1 MSSVQSAPGSMPHL
15 LPRGNLPGTV
25 NTFVGREPESA
36 EVARLLRTTRLLT
49 LAGTGGAGKTRLAQH
64 VAATLADEYAD
75 GVWFVELAPLADPAL
90 VPQATAQS
98 LGVREQ
104 AGRSLVAA
112 LEETLARYQ
121 ALLVLDNCEHVI
133 DASAQLADAILR
145 AGPGLRILATSRE
158 PLNVA
163 GEVIWRV
170 PPLGLNGGD
179 GDLGCGDA
187 VRLFVDRARASAPAF
202 ALDHANRNA
211 VVEICQRL
219 DGLPLAIELAAAR
232 VRLLSPREIADR
244 LDDRFRLLVG
254 GSRTAPPRQQTLA
267 AAVDW
272 SYDQLSEPEQRLF
285 QRASVFADGFSLS
298 ALEAIAEPD
307 ERSDVLDLVSR
318 LVDRSLI
325 VVDTSRAETRY
336 RLLETLRTYA
346 HRRLR
351 TSGEE
356 AAVQRRLVD
365 WMLDQSQ
372 QADLAYHGP
381 EQARWLRWAE
391 QEHGNLRVV
400 LRWLA
405 DARETDDLLRLVTAL
420 WWPWTQRGRWQE
432 AQRWF
437 QQCLAL
443 PGANARTT
451 TRARLLAAA
460 GAIAVIGGGDAAEA
474 RRRLEEAVAIGL
486 EVDDPLTIVNARG
499 LLNGV
504 LAIRDGS
511 DVEQVEASALA
522 LLDYVRT
529 AGIAW
534 GENRVLVTLAEV
546 AFKRGD
552 LEGGEARLNEA
563 ASVAR
568 RAHDGWSLAMTVGTL
583 GDVERARGQHAQA
596 GLLYEQSLA
605 LFAELGLADHPIERP
620 YLLHNLGYVALAAGQ
635 TDLAWERFA
644 GALFGNRRLGD
655 RRGVAECLIGFGA
668 SAAADGDADRATRLF
683 AAGEAALTAVGAE
696 IWHSNRRDYDRWR
709 ELARQQLGQAAF
721 DRAWADG
728 AGYSVDDA
736 IELAERRP
744 AKRAGPLSTVVGLT
758 PREREVARLAA
769 SGLTNR
775 QIGETLVITEKTA
788 ANHVQRVLDKL
799 GVHSRAQL
807 AARASELGLDPSG

>member
-1 MSSVQSAPGSMPHL
+1 MPHL
-15 LPRGNLPGTV
+15 LPHGNLPGTV
-25 NTFVGREPESA
+25 STFVGREQECA
-36 EVARLLRTTRLLT
+36 EVAHLLRTTRLLT
-49 LAGTGGAGKTRLAQH
+49 LVGTGGAGKTRLAQH

-90 VPQATAQS
+90 VAQAAARS

-104 AGRSLVAA
+104 AGRSVVAA

-133 DASAQLADAILR
+133 DASARLADAVLR

-170 PPLGLNGGD
+170 PPLGLTGGD
-179 GDLGCGDA
+179 GDDGCGDA
-187 VRLFVDRARASAPAF
+187 VRLFLDRARASAAAF
-202 ALDHANRNA
+202 ALDEANHDA

-307 ERSDVLDLVSR
+307 ERPDVLDLVSR

-325 VVDTSRAETRY
+325 VVDTTGAETRY
-336 RLLETLRTYA
+336 RLLETLRAYA
-346 HRRLR
+346 HRRLVA
-351 TSGEE
+351 SGEE
-356 AAVQRRLVD
+356 GAVQRRLVD

-372 QADLAYHGP
+372 RADAAYHGP
-381 EQARWLRWAE
+381 EQGRWLRWAE
-391 QEHGNLRVV
+391 HEHGNLRVV

-405 DARETDDLLRLVTAL
+405 AERETDDLLRLVAAL
-420 WWPWTQRGRWQE
+420 WWPWTQRGHWQE
-432 AQRWF
+432 AQHWF
-437 QQCLAL
+437 QQCLTL
-443 PGANARTT
+443 PGASARTA

-474 RRRLEEAVAIGL
+474 RRRLEEAIAIGL
-486 EVDDPLTIVNARG
+486 EVDDPVTIFNARG

-511 DVEQVEASALA
+511 DLGQVEARAFE

-534 GENRVLVTLAEV
+534 GENRALVTLAEV

-552 LEGGEARLNEA
+552 LEAGEARLNEA

-568 RAHDGWSLAMTVGTL
+568 SAQDGWSLAMTVGTL
-583 GDVERARGQHAQA
+583 GDVERARGQHTKA

-605 LFAELGLADHPIERP
+605 LFADIGLADHPIERP

-644 GALFGNRRLGD
+644 GAVFGNRRAGD
-655 RRGVAECLIGFGA
+655 RRGMAECLIGFGA
-668 SAAADGDADRATRLF
+668 TAAADGDAERAAQLF
-683 AAGEAALTAVGAE
+683 AAGEAALAAVRAQV
-696 IWHSNRRDYDRWR
+696 WHSNRRDYDRWR
-709 ELARQQLGQAAF
+709 EVARQQIGQAAF
-721 DRAWADG
+721 DRAWTVG
-728 AGYSVDDA
+728 ATCSVDDA

-744 AKRAGPLSTVVGLT
+744 AKRAVAPSAAGGLT
-758 PREREVARLAA
+758 PREHEVARLAA
-769 SGLTNR
+769 SGLSNR
-775 QIGETLVITEKTA
+775 QIGQMLVITEKTA

-799 GVHSRAQL
+799 GVHSRTQL
-807 AARASELGLDPSG
+807 AARASELGLDATG